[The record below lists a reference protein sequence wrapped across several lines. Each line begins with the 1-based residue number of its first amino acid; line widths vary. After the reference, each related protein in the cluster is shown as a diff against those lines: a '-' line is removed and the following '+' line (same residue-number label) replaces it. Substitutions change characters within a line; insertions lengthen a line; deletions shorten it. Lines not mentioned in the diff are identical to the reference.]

1 MGENMNVTNLEYVYD
16 DGEVIYM
23 FDGKGYYGINY
34 HNIDKAE
41 LREYSNIEP
50 TEVEKDE
57 DGGLSYYYDDDSW
70 EVEFEMVEEYIK
82 DCIKYNCGVSE
93 SGDSIGALQ
102 GGIFKVVEGDN
113 GWYESLMIHLKK

>member
-23 FDGKGYYGINY
+23 FDGKEYYGINY
-34 HNIDKAE
+34 HNIDKTE